1 VPAVAVLLV
10 EEEEAEEKKEVGGVK
25 LMIGEDGVDVKPR
38 VGEDGDGKV
47 GEEVIDVEPRF
58 GEDGD
63 SKVGEEVKPRVGED
77 GDRKEGEEV
86 MDVKP
91 RVGEDGEGKE
101 GDEVVDVKPRIGGDG
116 DGKEGEEAEVLEDIA
131 EVLEVESVIDGAED
145 VGESDEVGEEVK
157 AADVAGT
164 PGIEIVKL
172 KDRNRDSEIS
182 YLLEDELE
190 LLVPKPLLVGD
201 LVEQEQRVRDSL
213 TTGEKSLSAVCRT
226 YLDELLELEDDE
238 VALAE
243 LFTNY
248 TVVEMYDTLLPTFV
262 ARLVEDAVDSE
273 EVDVDVREEGLED
286 VDDME
291 EEEVDVEKE
300 VDDVEEGAVDVE
312 EEVDDVEEEVEVV
325 DVMEELRDEV
335 DEEKGDEIEEVED
348 DVEEDPGLLH
358 PLRQP
363 APQ

>member
-116 DGKEGEEAEVLEDIA
+116 DGKEGEEAEVLEDIG

-172 KDRNRDSEIS
+172 KLSHMLKSAMGNHDIVGGGIEIVILRYLTCWRMSWSCSCLNRCSLGILSSRNKESEI
-182 YLLEDELE
+182 
-190 LLVPKPLLVGD
+190 V
-201 LVEQEQRVRDSL
+201 
-213 TTGEKSLSAVCRT
+213 
-226 YLDELLELEDDE
+226 
-238 VALAE
+238 
-243 LFTNY
+243 
-248 TVVEMYDTLLPTFV
+248 
-262 ARLVEDAVDSE
+262 
-273 EVDVDVREEGLED
+273 
-286 VDDME
+286 
-291 EEEVDVEKE
+291 
-300 VDDVEEGAVDVE
+300 
-312 EEVDDVEEEVEVV
+312 
-325 DVMEELRDEV
+325 
-335 DEEKGDEIEEVED
+335 
-348 DVEEDPGLLH
+348 
-358 PLRQP
+358 
-363 APQ
+363 